1 MTGWAVQEL
10 QRWEGWSPV
19 RSYRAVFM
27 AYAGLGF
34 FNLLL
39 SCVLSSKV
47 ELYGHEEQK
56 DSDGEEEPLISASE
70 SDSHN
75 DLAVMKVKRSLL
87 PRISKE
93 SRMVLLKLCLLFSLD
108 SLASGLVPA

>member
-1 MTGWAVQEL
+1 
-10 QRWEGWSPV
+10 
-19 RSYRAVFM
+19 M

-34 FNLLL
+34 LNLLL
-39 SCVLSSKV
+39 SCGLSSRV
-47 ELYGHEEQK
+47 ELHGHEEQK
-56 DSDGEEEPLISASE
+56 NSDGEEEPLISGSDP
-70 SDSHN
+70 DSHN
-75 DLAVMKVKRSLL
+75 NLAAVKAKRSLL